1 MYAVSGSSFLEI
13 TYKSIECFAN
23 DGKLLPNELESL
35 VALALKDGVVC
46 DDEKR
51 VLRNIIGRLTASE
64 LTADMLDK
72 LDELKKKYGI

>member
-1 MYAVSGSSFLEI
+1 MSTSSFLEI

-23 DGKLLPNELESL
+23 DGKLLINELESL

-51 VLRNIIGRLTASE
+51 VLKNIIGKLTTDE
-64 LTADMLDK
+64 LTPNMLDK
-72 LDELKKKYGI
+72 LTELKKKYGI